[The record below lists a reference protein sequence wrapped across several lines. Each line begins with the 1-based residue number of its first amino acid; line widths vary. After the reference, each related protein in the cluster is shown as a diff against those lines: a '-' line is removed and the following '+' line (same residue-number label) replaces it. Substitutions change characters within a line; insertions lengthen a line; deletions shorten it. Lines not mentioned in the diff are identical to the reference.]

1 MTMSFLLM
9 ERSPP
14 RMLTGGV
21 ALSRAPFVVRVE
33 RVLRER
39 PDCAK
44 SIPGRTANNTQR
56 DGILSGANEANKYLI
71 NTV

>member
-1 MTMSFLLM
+1 
-9 ERSPP
+9 
-14 RMLTGGV
+14 
-21 ALSRAPFVVRVE
+21 VVRVE